1 MTTHTIQNIDD
12 KTWLTHAE
20 KNAEHRA
27 KLFIDLGNH
36 EKAVIA
42 LKEIPYKKAIR
53 FLFDLGKKYLHH
65 HDSRALTVAKAT
77 ELITQ

>member
-27 KLFIDLGNH
+27 KLFIDLVNH

-42 LKEIPYKKAIR
+42 L
-53 FLFDLGKKYLHH
+53 
-65 HDSRALTVAKAT
+65 
-77 ELITQ
+77 